1 VVQSWTF
8 VDVTGGTLAN
18 HYYWRASYDVAED
31 EYVMINPF
39 TLPALSATSP
49 AASPTAISL
58 NYAQNYA
65 EIYQQ
70 GPSGTIYTNKGNVP
84 AVFARLFI
92 A

>member
-1 VVQSWTF
+1 
-8 VDVTGGTLAN
+8 
-18 HYYWRASYDVAED
+18 VAED

-49 AASPTAISL
+49 SASPTSISL
-58 NYAQNYA
+58 NYSQNYA

-70 GPSGTIYTNKGNVP
+70 GPGGTVFINKGNVP

>member
-1 VVQSWTF
+1 
-8 VDVTGGTLAN
+8 LA
-18 HYYWRASYDVAED
+18 
-31 EYVMINPF
+31 
-39 TLPALSATSP
+39 ATSP
-49 AASPTAISL
+49 SASPTAISL

-70 GPSGTIYTNKGNVP
+70 GPGGTVFTNKGNVP